1 MAISRMNMERQL
13 RAGGGIMTLEEPRQG
28 YFLGKIVK
36 KAKRAVKKVV
46 KSPVGKLA
54 ILGGLGAYAGGLGPF
69 AGMKG
74 AGFAKPFFG
83 GLKTGFLNPL
93 MQGPM
98 ATRSGGFGR
107 TIGSFI
113 RNNPG
118 KTALLGLG
126 AASFLPMLMGG
137 DDEEAVEDTSFTETP
152 DSIASIVNMAKN
164 QDPSLRF
171 LPKPKFVDN
180 YYLAD
185 GGLAGERPGY
195 NQGEMVEGVK
205 EGIETV
211 ADDENM
217 MMAGMGNVMKLFE
230 NYDGSFD
237 RGAFEDMLIQY
248 EDSGA
253 KANGVKLM
261 DFAVDFLGISSMK
274 EGGRVSMEE
283 GGIMDMGGLEKDY
296 REGGFVPIGAEGKS

>member
-1 MAISRMNMERQL
+1 
-13 RAGGGIMTLEEPRQG
+13 
-28 YFLGKIVK
+28 
-36 KAKRAVKKVV
+36 
-46 KSPVGKLA
+46 
-54 ILGGLGAYAGGLGPF
+54 LGAYAGGLGPF

-126 AASFLPMLMGG
+126 AASFLPALMGG
-137 DDEEAVEDTSFTETP
+137 NDEEVAEDTSFTETP
-152 DSIASIVNMAKN
+152 DSISSIVNMAKN

-180 YYLAD
+180 FYLAD

-253 KANGVKLM
+253 K
-261 DFAVDFLGISSMK
+261 
-274 EGGRVSMEE
+274 
-283 GGIMDMGGLEKDY
+283 
-296 REGGFVPIGAEGKS
+296 